1 MGAKPTALTNF
12 KINQNAR
19 TSKKDLHLQWD
30 ARNGQTSDA
39 MHQIIRRKL
48 RYNVTICQRQNKPID
63 MKKVSAQLTK
73 RIEEINELVRRANEL
88 ELMAYTYGGGTFPH
102 IVNIKPIVI
111 KNQFVTIETA
121 SMSQYDFI
129 GKSRFNVTKNDS
141 WDDNG
146 IVALKE
152 SLTYIKRALVNAI
165 KNN

>member
-1 MGAKPTALTNF
+1 
-12 KINQNAR
+12 
-19 TSKKDLHLQWD
+19 
-30 ARNGQTSDA
+30 
-39 MHQIIRRKL
+39 
-48 RYNVTICQRQNKPID
+48 
-63 MKKVSAQLTK
+63 MKKVSTQLAK
-73 RIEEINELVRRANEL
+73 RIDEINALIQQASESESIPS
-88 ELMAYTYGGGTFPH
+88 TYAGGTH
-102 IVNIKPIVI
+102 EYYVNIKPIVV

-121 SMSQYDFI
+121 SATMYDFI

>member
-1 MGAKPTALTNF
+1 
-12 KINQNAR
+12 
-19 TSKKDLHLQWD
+19 
-30 ARNGQTSDA
+30 
-39 MHQIIRRKL
+39 
-48 RYNVTICQRQNKPID
+48 